1 MIKKIFVLFL
11 AVITIMLS
19 SVSGAVFAEENE
31 PEVYGKAAILM
42 DMDTGRILFGKNID
56 EKIYPASTTK
66 IMTATLILECA
77 EMILVKQ
84 LLQAILLIRL

>member
-19 SVSGAVFAEENE
+19 SVSGAVFAEGNE
-31 PEVYGKAAILM
+31 PDVYGKAAILM

-56 EKIYPASTTK
+56 EKKHNENHDGNAGFGKVRRRAWQNSCCKRY
-66 IMTATLILECA
+66 C
-77 EMILVKQ
+77 
-84 LLQAILLIRL
+84 